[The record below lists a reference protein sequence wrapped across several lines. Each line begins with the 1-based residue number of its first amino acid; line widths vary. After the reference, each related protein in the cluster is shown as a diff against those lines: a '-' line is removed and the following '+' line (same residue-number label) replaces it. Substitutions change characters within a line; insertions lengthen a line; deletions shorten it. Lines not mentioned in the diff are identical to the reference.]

1 MWCEGGAISFLPTPT
16 LALDRGWSQ
25 AGGGAKL
32 GVEPSRAL
40 WGSFQSLA
48 GGDERWFADR
58 TRALIPVKLWAQGD
72 RNYRSNGRGRETR
85 AI

>member
-1 MWCEGGAISFLPTPT
+1 M
-16 LALDRGWSQ
+16 
-25 AGGGAKL
+25 
-32 GVEPSRAL
+32 EPSRAL